1 MIEKGFFTKIDE
13 KFSLRISKDSN
24 EEFIK
29 ILKLNVLVHGEEIKD
44 YIKRIYKDHPKK
56 KDILWFY
63 IENNDTGQII
73 SSLTLMPLEWQ
84 FEGLILP
91 VCEMGFVG
99 TLKEYRGKRLIS
111 KLNEFYERVMM
122 ERGYLLSCLR
132 GIPYYYRR
140 FGYDFVLSLDERFLL
155 SPNQIPPMELSHI
168 DIRKASRKDI
178 GYIEN
183 QYNLNS
189 NAFLISNSFDTESF
203 YFKFMN
209 DSFNDNKLSAYIVEQ
224 NGNSEGYFLIG
235 MSYDN
240 EVYTIITSQL
250 TDDQMIKI
258 LQFINEFPKIKEKN
272 DLNLHISEFSE
283 FGKYLFSIGG
293 KLLSNY
299 GWQIK
304 IPNLK
309 RFFESIKVV
318 LENRVEESEFNN
330 LSKTVI
336 ISDYKQSI
344 ELTFVKGKIEYIKI
358 ESGYPD
364 VEKCD
369 VRIPEAMLLKLLLG
383 DRTIEEINYIVK
395 DARIN
400 PSSKKLIEV
409 LFPKV
414 NSIPDTYY

>member
-1 MIEKGFFTKIDE
+1 MIEKGFFTKLDE
-13 KFSLRISKDSN
+13 QFSLQISTDSN
-24 EEFIK
+24 EDFIK
-29 ILKLNVLVHGEEIKD
+29 ILELNVAVHGEEIKE
-44 YIKRIYKDHPKK
+44 YIKRIYKEHPKK

-63 IENNDTGQII
+63 IEDNSTGQII
-73 SSLTLMPLEWQ
+73 SSLTLLPLKWK
-84 FEGLILP
+84 FEGKILP

-99 TLKEYRGKRLIS
+99 TLKEYRGKGLID

-140 FGYDFVLSLDERFLL
+140 FGYEFVLSLDERFSL
-155 SPNQIPPMELSHI
+155 SPNQIPSMELSHI
-168 DIRKASRKDI
+168 DIRKAMRKDI
-178 GYIEN
+178 DYIEN
-183 QYNLNS
+183 QYNSNS
-189 NAFLISNSFDTESF
+189 NNYLISNSFDTESF

-209 DSFNDNKLSAYIVEQ
+209 DSFDDSKLSAYIVEE
-224 NGNSEGYFLIG
+224 NGKPEGYFLIG
-235 MSYDN
+235 MSFDN

-250 TDDQMIKI
+250 SSPQMIKLLQHLNENSKNEKDLI
-258 LQFINEFPKIKEKN
+258 LNVA
-272 DLNLHISEFSE
+272 EFSE
-283 FGKYLFSIGG
+283 FGKYLFSMG
-293 KLLSNY
+293 KLQSNY

-304 IPNLK
+304 IPDLK

-318 LENRVEESEFNN
+318 LENRIEKSKFNN

-336 ISDYKQSI
+336 ISNYKQSI
-344 ELTFVKGKIEYIKI
+344 ELIFTKGKIEDIKI

-364 VEKCD
+364 AEKCD
-369 VRIPEAMLLKLLLG
+369 VRIPGAMLLKLLLG
-383 DRTIEEINYIVK
+383 DRTVDEINYIVK

-400 PSSKKLIEV
+400 PSSKKLIEI

>member
-1 MIEKGFFTKIDE
+1 MFEKGFFTKLDE
-13 KFSLRISKDSN
+13 QFSLGISTDSK
-24 EEFIK
+24 EDFIK
-29 ILKLNVLVHGEEIKD
+29 ILELNVAVHGEEIKE
-44 YIKRIYKDHPKK
+44 YIKRIYKEHPKK

-63 IENNDTGQII
+63 IEDNSTGQIL
-73 SSLTLMPLEWQ
+73 SSITLLPLEWQ
-84 FEGLILP
+84 FEGKLLS

-99 TLKEYRGKRLIS
+99 TLKEYRGNGLIS

-140 FGYDFVLSLDERFLL
+140 FVYEFVLSLDERFSL
-155 SPNQIPPMELSHI
+155 SPNQIPSIELSHI
-168 DIRKASRKDI
+168 DIRKATRKDI

-183 QYNLNS
+183 QYNSNS
-189 NAFLISNSFDTESF
+189 NSFLISNNFDTESF

-209 DSFNDNKLSAYIVEQ
+209 DSFNDNKLSAYIIEE
-224 NGNSEGYFLIG
+224 NGKPEGYFLIG
-235 MSYDN
+235 MSFDN
-240 EVYTIITSQL
+240 EVYTIITPQL
-250 TDDQMIKI
+250 SPPQMIKL
-258 LQFINEFPKIKEKN
+258 LQHINEYPKKEK
-272 DLNLHISEFSE
+272 DLNLNVAEFSG
-283 FGKYLFSIGG
+283 FGKYLFSIG
-293 KLLSNY
+293 KLQSNY

-309 RFFESIKVV
+309 QFFESIKDI
-318 LENRVEESEFNN
+318 LENRVKKSKFND

-344 ELTFVKGKIEYIKI
+344 ELIFVKGKIEAIKI

-369 VRIPEAMLLKLLLG
+369 VRIPGAMLLKLLLG
-383 DRTIEEINYIVK
+383 DRTVDEINYIVK

-400 PSSKKLIEV
+400 PSSKKLIEI

>member
-1 MIEKGFFTKIDE
+1 MIEKGFFTKLGE
-13 KFSLRISKDSN
+13 QFSLRISNDSN
-24 EEFIK
+24 EDFVK
-29 ILKLNVLVHGEEIKD
+29 ILELNVAVHGEEIKE
-44 YIKRIYKDHPKK
+44 YIERIFKEHPKK

-63 IENNDTGQII
+63 IEDNSTCQII
-73 SSLTLMPLEWQ
+73 SSITLLPLEWQ
-84 FEGLILP
+84 FEGKLLS

-99 TLKEYRGKRLIS
+99 TLKEYRGKGLIG

-132 GIPYYYRR
+132 GIPYYYRG
-140 FGYDFVLSLDERFLL
+140 FGYEFVLSLDERFSL

-183 QYNLNS
+183 QYNSNS
-189 NAFLISNSFDTESF
+189 NNFLISNRFDTESF

-209 DSFNDNKLSAYIVEQ
+209 DSFDDSKLSAYIIEE
-224 NGNSEGYFLIG
+224 NGKPEGYFLIG
-235 MSYDN
+235 MSFDN
-240 EVYTIITSQL
+240 EVYTIITPQL
-250 TDDQMIKI
+250 SPPQMIKL
-258 LQFINEFPKIKEKN
+258 LQYINEYPKKEK
-272 DLNLHISEFSE
+272 DLNLNVAEFSE
-283 FGKYLFSIGG
+283 FGKYIYSIGG
-293 KLLSNY
+293 KLQSSY
-299 GWQIK
+299 GWQLK
-304 IPNLK
+304 IPDLK
-309 RFFESIKVV
+309 QFFESIKVV
-318 LENRVEESEFNN
+318 LENRVEKSKFNE

-336 ISDYKQSI
+336 ISNYKQSI
-344 ELTFVKGKIEYIKI
+344 ELIFIKGKIEDIKI

-369 VRIPEAMLLKLLLG
+369 VRIPGEMLLKLLLG
-383 DRTIEEINYIVK
+383 DRTIDEINYIVK

-400 PSSKKLIEV
+400 PSSKKLIET

>member
-1 MIEKGFFTKIDE
+1 MIEKGFFTKLDE
-13 KFSLRISKDSN
+13 QFSLRISSDSN
-24 EEFIK
+24 EDFIK
-29 ILKLNVLVHGEEIKD
+29 ILELNVAVHGKEIKE
-44 YIKRIYKDHPKK
+44 YIKRIYKEHPKK

-63 IENNDTGQII
+63 IEDNNTGQII
-73 SSLTLMPLEWQ
+73 SSLTLLPLEWQ
-84 FEGLILP
+84 FEGMLLP

-99 TLKEYRGKRLIS
+99 TLKEYRGKGLID

-140 FGYDFVLSLDERFLL
+140 FGYEFVLSLDERFSL
-155 SPNQIPPMELSHI
+155 SPNQIPSIELSHI
-168 DIRKASRKDI
+168 DIRKATRKDI

-183 QYNLNS
+183 QYNSNS
-189 NAFLISNSFDTESF
+189 NSFLISNNFDTESF

-209 DSFNDNKLSAYIVEQ
+209 DSFNDNKLSAYIIEE
-224 NGNSEGYFLIG
+224 NGKPEGYFLIG
-235 MSYDN
+235 MSFDN
-240 EVYTIITSQL
+240 EVYTIITPQL
-250 TDDQMIKI
+250 SPPQMIKL
-258 LQFINEFPKIKEKN
+258 LQHINEYPKKEK
-272 DLNLHISEFSE
+272 DLNLNVAEFSG
-283 FGKYLFSIGG
+283 FGKYLFSIG
-293 KLLSNY
+293 KLQSNY

-309 RFFESIKVV
+309 QFFESIKDI
-318 LENRVEESEFNN
+318 LENRVKKSKFND

-344 ELTFVKGKIEYIKI
+344 ELIFVKGKIEAIKI

-369 VRIPEAMLLKLLLG
+369 VRIPGAMLLKLLLG
-383 DRTIEEINYIVK
+383 DRTVDEINYIVK

-400 PSSKKLIEV
+400 PSSKKLIEI

>member
-1 MIEKGFFTKIDE
+1 MIEKGFFTKLDE
-13 KFSLRISKDSN
+13 QFSLRISTDSN

-29 ILKLNVLVHGEEIKD
+29 ILELNVAVHGEEIKK
-44 YIKRIYKDHPKK
+44 YIERIYKEHPKK

-63 IENNDTGQII
+63 IEDNSTGQII

-84 FEGLILP
+84 FEEKLLP

-99 TLKEYRGKRLIS
+99 TLKEYRGKGLICI
-111 KLNEFYERVMM
+111 LNKFYERVMM

-140 FGYDFVLSLDERFLL
+140 FGYEFILSLDERLSL
-155 SPNQIPPMELSHI
+155 SPNQIPSMELSHI

-183 QYNLNS
+183 QYNSNS
-189 NAFLISNSFDTESF
+189 NNFLISNSFDTESF

-209 DSFNDNKLSAYIVEQ
+209 DSFDNNKLSAYIVEE
-224 NGNSEGYFLIG
+224 NGKLEGYFLIG
-235 MSYDN
+235 MSFDN

-250 TDDQMIKI
+250 SPPQMIKLLQHLNEYPKKEEDLI
-258 LQFINEFPKIKEKN
+258 LNVA
-272 DLNLHISEFSE
+272 EFSE
-283 FGKYLFSIGG
+283 FGKYIFSIGG
-293 KLLSNY
+293 KLQSNY

-304 IPNLK
+304 IPDLK
-309 RFFESIKVV
+309 RFFKSIKVV
-318 LENRVEESEFNN
+318 LENRVEKSKFIN

-344 ELTFVKGKIEYIKI
+344 ELIFIKGISEDIKI

-364 VEKCD
+364 AEKCD
-369 VRIPEAMLLKLLLG
+369 VRIPGAILLKLLLG
-383 DRTIEEINYIVK
+383 DRTVDEINYIVK

-400 PSSKKLIEV
+400 PSSKKLIEI

>member
-1 MIEKGFFTKIDE
+1 MFEKGFFTKLDE
-13 KFSLRISKDSN
+13 QFSLGISTDSN
-24 EEFIK
+24 EDFIK
-29 ILKLNVLVHGEEIKD
+29 ILELNVAVHGEEIKE
-44 YIKRIYKDHPKK
+44 YIKRIYKEHPKK

-63 IENNDTGQII
+63 IEDNSTGQIL
-73 SSLTLMPLEWQ
+73 SSITLLPLEWQ
-84 FEGLILP
+84 FEGKLLS

-99 TLKEYRGKRLIS
+99 TLKEYRGNGLIS

-140 FGYDFVLSLDERFLL
+140 FGYEFVLSLDERFSL
-155 SPNQIPPMELSHI
+155 SPNQIPSMELSHI
-168 DIRKASRKDI
+168 DIRKATRKDI

-183 QYNLNS
+183 QYNSNS
-189 NAFLISNSFDTESF
+189 NSFLISNSFDTESF

-209 DSFNDNKLSAYIVEQ
+209 DSFNDNKLSAYIIEE
-224 NGNSEGYFLIG
+224 NGKPEGYFLIG
-235 MSYDN
+235 MSFDN
-240 EVYTIITSQL
+240 EVYTIITPQL
-250 TDDQMIKI
+250 SPPQMIKL
-258 LQFINEFPKIKEKN
+258 LQHINEYPKKEK
-272 DLNLHISEFSE
+272 DLNLNVAEFSG
-283 FGKYLFSIGG
+283 FGKYLFSIG
-293 KLLSNY
+293 KLQSNY

-309 RFFESIKVV
+309 QFFESIKDI
-318 LENRVEESEFNN
+318 LENRVKKSKFND

-344 ELTFVKGKIEYIKI
+344 ELIFVKGKIEAIKI

-369 VRIPEAMLLKLLLG
+369 VRIPGAMLLKLLLG
-383 DRTIEEINYIVK
+383 DRTVDEINYIVK

-400 PSSKKLIEV
+400 PSSKKLIEI

>member
-1 MIEKGFFTKIDE
+1 MFEKGFFTKLDE
-13 KFSLRISKDSN
+13 QFSLGISTDSK
-24 EEFIK
+24 EDFIK
-29 ILKLNVLVHGEEIKD
+29 ILELNVAVHGEEIKE
-44 YIKRIYKDHPKK
+44 YIKRIYKEHPKK

-63 IENNDTGQII
+63 IEDNSTGQIL
-73 SSLTLMPLEWQ
+73 SSITLLPLEWQ
-84 FEGLILP
+84 FEGKLLS

-99 TLKEYRGKRLIS
+99 TLKEYRGNGLIS

-140 FGYDFVLSLDERFLL
+140 FGYEFVLSLDERFSL
-155 SPNQIPPMELSHI
+155 SPNQIPSIELSHI
-168 DIRKASRKDI
+168 DIRKATRKDI

-183 QYNLNS
+183 QYNSNS
-189 NAFLISNSFDTESF
+189 NSFLISNNFDTESF

-209 DSFNDNKLSAYIVEQ
+209 DSFNDNKLSAYIIEE
-224 NGNSEGYFLIG
+224 NGKPEGYFLIG
-235 MSYDN
+235 MSFDN
-240 EVYTIITSQL
+240 EVYTIITPQL
-250 TDDQMIKI
+250 SPPQMIKL
-258 LQFINEFPKIKEKN
+258 LQHINEYPKKEK
-272 DLNLHISEFSE
+272 DLNLNVAEFSG
-283 FGKYLFSIGG
+283 FGKYLFSIG
-293 KLLSNY
+293 KLQSNY

-309 RFFESIKVV
+309 QFFESIKDI
-318 LENRVEESEFNN
+318 LENRVKKSKFND

-344 ELTFVKGKIEYIKI
+344 ELIFVKGKIEAIKI

-369 VRIPEAMLLKLLLG
+369 VRIPGAMLLKLLLG
-383 DRTIEEINYIVK
+383 DRTVDEINYIVK

-400 PSSKKLIEV
+400 PSSKKLIEI

>member
-1 MIEKGFFTKIDE
+1 MIEKGFFTKLDE
-13 KFSLRISKDSN
+13 QFSLGISTDSN
-24 EEFIK
+24 EDFVK
-29 ILKLNVLVHGEEIKD
+29 ILELNIAVHGEEVKE
-44 YIKRIYKDHPKK
+44 YIKRIYNEHPKK

-63 IENNDTGQII
+63 IEDNSTGQII
-73 SSLTLMPLEWQ
+73 SSITLLPLEWQ
-84 FEGLILP
+84 FEGKLLP

-99 TLKEYRGKRLIS
+99 TLKEYRGKGLID

-140 FGYDFVLSLDERFLL
+140 FGYEFVLSLDERFSL
-155 SPNQIPPMELSHI
+155 SPNKIPPMEISHL

-183 QYNLNS
+183 QYNSNS
-189 NAFLISNSFDTESF
+189 NSFLISNIFDTESF

-209 DSFNDNKLSAYIVEQ
+209 DSFDDCKLSAYIIEE
-224 NGNSEGYFLIG
+224 NGKSKGYFLIG
-235 MSYDN
+235 KSFDN
-240 EVYTIITSQL
+240 EVHAIITSQL
-250 TDDQMIKI
+250 SPPLMIKL
-258 LQFINEFPKIKEKN
+258 LQHLNEYSKKEQ
-272 DLNLHISEFSE
+272 DLNLNVAEFSE
-283 FGKYLFSIGG
+283 FGKYILFIGG
-293 KLLSNY
+293 KLQSNY

-304 IPNLK
+304 VPDLK

-318 LENRVEESEFNN
+318 LENRIEKSKFNN

-344 ELTFVKGKIEYIKI
+344 ELIFNNGKIEAIKS

-364 VEKCD
+364 AEKCD
-369 VRIPEAMLLKLLLG
+369 VRIPGAMLLKLLLG
-383 DRTIEEINYIVK
+383 DKTVDEINYIVK

-400 PSSKKLIEV
+400 PSSKKLIET
-409 LFPKV
+409 LFLKV

>member
-1 MIEKGFFTKIDE
+1 MIEKGFFTKLDE
-13 KFSLRISKDSN
+13 QFSLQISTDSN

-29 ILKLNVLVHGEEIKD
+29 ILELNVAVHGEEIKE
-44 YIKRIYKDHPKK
+44 YIERIYKEHPKK

-63 IENNDTGQII
+63 IKDNSTGQII
-73 SSLTLMPLEWQ
+73 SLLTLMPLEWQ
-84 FEGLILP
+84 FEGHLLP

-99 TLKEYRGKRLIS
+99 TLKEYREKRLIG

-140 FGYDFVLSLDERFLL
+140 FGYEFVLSLDERFSF
-155 SPNQIPPMELSHI
+155 SPNQIPSMELSHI
-168 DIRKASRKDI
+168 DIRKAMRKDI
-178 GYIEN
+178 DYIKN
-183 QYNLNS
+183 RYNS
-189 NAFLISNSFDTESF
+189 NSNNFLISNSFNTESF

-209 DSFNDNKLSAYIVEQ
+209 DTFDDSKLSAYIIEE
-224 NGNSEGYFLIG
+224 NGKPKGYFLIG
-235 MSYDN
+235 KSFDN
-240 EVYTIITSQL
+240 EVYTIVTSQL
-250 TDDQMIKI
+250 SPPQMIKL
-258 LQFINEFPKIKEKN
+258 LQHINEYPKKEKELI
-272 DLNLHISEFSE
+272 LNVAEFSG
-283 FGKYLFSIGG
+283 FGKYILSIGG

-304 IPNLK
+304 IPDLK

-318 LENRVEESEFNN
+318 LENRVEKSKFND

-344 ELTFVKGKIEYIKI
+344 ELIFVKGKIEAIKI
-358 ESGYPD
+358 KSGYPD
-364 VEKCD
+364 AEKCD

-383 DRTIEEINYIVK
+383 DRTIDEINYIVK

-400 PSSKKLIEV
+400 PLSKNLIEI

>member
-1 MIEKGFFTKIDE
+1 MIEKGFFTKLDE
-13 KFSLRISKDSN
+13 QFSLRISTDSN
-24 EEFIK
+24 EDFIK
-29 ILKLNVLVHGEEIKD
+29 ILELNVAVHGEEIKE
-44 YIKRIYKDHPKK
+44 YIKRIYKEHPKK

-63 IENNDTGQII
+63 IEDNSTGQII
-73 SSLTLMPLEWQ
+73 SLLTLMPLEWR
-84 FEGLILP
+84 FEGVLLP

-99 TLKEYRGKRLIS
+99 TLKEYRGKGLIG

-140 FGYDFVLSLDERFLL
+140 FGYEFVLSLDERFSL
-155 SPNQIPPMELSHI
+155 SPNQIPSMELSHI

-183 QYNLNS
+183 QYNSNS
-189 NAFLISNSFDTESF
+189 NSFLISNSFDTESF

-209 DSFNDNKLSAYIVEQ
+209 ESFDDNKLSAYIIEE
-224 NGNSEGYFLIG
+224 NGKPEGYFLIG
-235 MSYDN
+235 MSFDN
-240 EVYTIITSQL
+240 EVYTIITPQL
-250 TDDQMIKI
+250 SPPQMIKL
-258 LQFINEFPKIKEKN
+258 LQHLNEYPKKEK
-272 DLNLHISEFSE
+272 DLILNVAEFSG
-283 FGKYLFSIGG
+283 FGKFLFSIG
-293 KLLSNY
+293 KLQSNY

-309 RFFESIKVV
+309 RFFESIKDI
-318 LENRVEESEFNN
+318 LENRVKKSKFND

-344 ELTFVKGKIEYIKI
+344 ELIFVKGKIEAIKI

-369 VRIPEAMLLKLLLG
+369 VRIPGAMLLKLLLG
-383 DRTIEEINYIVK
+383 DRTVDEINYIVK

-400 PSSKKLIEV
+400 PSSKKLIEI

>member
-1 MIEKGFFTKIDE
+1 MFEKGFFTKLDE
-13 KFSLRISKDSN
+13 QFSLGISTDSN
-24 EEFIK
+24 EDFIK
-29 ILKLNVLVHGEEIKD
+29 ILELNVAVHGEEIKE
-44 YIKRIYKDHPKK
+44 YIKRIYKEHPKK

-63 IENNDTGQII
+63 IEDNSTGQIL
-73 SSLTLMPLEWQ
+73 SSITLLPLEWQ
-84 FEGLILP
+84 FEGKLLS

-99 TLKEYRGKRLIS
+99 TLKEYRGNGLIS

-140 FGYDFVLSLDERFLL
+140 FGYEFVLSLDERFSL
-155 SPNQIPPMELSHI
+155 SPNQIPSIELSHI
-168 DIRKASRKDI
+168 DIRKATRKDI

-183 QYNLNS
+183 QYNSNS
-189 NAFLISNSFDTESF
+189 NSFLISNSFDTESF

-209 DSFNDNKLSAYIVEQ
+209 DSFNDNKLSAYIIEE
-224 NGNSEGYFLIG
+224 NGKPEGYFLIG
-235 MSYDN
+235 MSFDN
-240 EVYTIITSQL
+240 EVYTIITPQL
-250 TDDQMIKI
+250 SPPQMIKL
-258 LQFINEFPKIKEKN
+258 LQHINEYPKKEK
-272 DLNLHISEFSE
+272 DLNLNVAEFSG
-283 FGKYLFSIGG
+283 FGKYLFSIG
-293 KLLSNY
+293 KLQSNY

-309 RFFESIKVV
+309 QFFESIKDI
-318 LENRVEESEFNN
+318 LENRVKKSKFND

-344 ELTFVKGKIEYIKI
+344 ELIFVKGKIEAIKI

-369 VRIPEAMLLKLLLG
+369 VRIPGAMLLKLLLG
-383 DRTIEEINYIVK
+383 DRTVDEINYIVK

-400 PSSKKLIEV
+400 PSSKKLIEI

>member
-1 MIEKGFFTKIDE
+1 MIEKGFFTKLDE
-13 KFSLRISKDSN
+13 QFSLRISSDSN
-24 EEFIK
+24 EDFIK
-29 ILKLNVLVHGEEIKD
+29 ILELNVAVHGEEIKE
-44 YIKRIYKDHPKK
+44 YIKRIYKEHPKK

-63 IENNDTGQII
+63 IEDNNTGQII
-73 SSLTLMPLEWQ
+73 SSLTLLPLEWQ
-84 FEGLILP
+84 FEGILLP

-99 TLKEYRGKRLIS
+99 TLKEYRGKGLID

-140 FGYDFVLSLDERFLL
+140 FGYEFVLSLDERFSL
-155 SPNQIPPMELSHI
+155 SPNQIPSMELSHI
-168 DIRKASRKDI
+168 DIRKAMRKDI
-178 GYIEN
+178 DYIKN
-183 QYNLNS
+183 RYNS
-189 NAFLISNSFDTESF
+189 NSNNFLISNGFDTESF

-209 DSFNDNKLSAYIVEQ
+209 DSFDDSKLSAYIVEE
-224 NGNSEGYFLIG
+224 NGKPEGYFLIG
-235 MSYDN
+235 MSFDN

-250 TDDQMIKI
+250 SPHLMIKL
-258 LQFINEFPKIKEKN
+258 LQHLNEYFKKEQ
-272 DLNLHISEFSE
+272 DLNLNVAEFSE
-283 FGKYLFSIGG
+283 FGKYILSIGG
-293 KLLSNY
+293 KLQSNY

-304 IPNLK
+304 IPDLK

-318 LENRVEESEFNN
+318 LENRVEKSKFNN

-344 ELTFVKGKIEYIKI
+344 ELIFNKGKIEAIKI

-364 VEKCD
+364 AEKCD
-369 VRIPEAMLLKLLLG
+369 VRIPGAMLLQLLLG
-383 DRTIEEINYIVK
+383 DRTVDEINYIVK

-400 PSSKKLIEV
+400 PSSKKLIEI

-414 NSIPDTYY
+414 NSIPETYY

>member
-1 MIEKGFFTKIDE
+1 MFEKGFFTKLDE
-13 KFSLRISKDSN
+13 QFSLGISTDSN
-24 EEFIK
+24 EDFIK
-29 ILKLNVLVHGEEIKD
+29 ILELNVAVHGEEIKE
-44 YIKRIYKDHPKK
+44 YIKRIYKEHPKK

-63 IENNDTGQII
+63 IEDNSTGQIL
-73 SSLTLMPLEWQ
+73 SSITLLPLEWQ
-84 FEGLILP
+84 FEGKLLS

-99 TLKEYRGKRLIS
+99 TLKEYRGNGLIS
-111 KLNEFYERVMM
+111 KLNEFYERIMM

-140 FGYDFVLSLDERFLL
+140 FGYEFVLSLDERFSL
-155 SPNQIPPMELSHI
+155 SPNQIPSIELSHI
-168 DIRKASRKDI
+168 DIRKATRKDI

-183 QYNLNS
+183 QYNSNS
-189 NAFLISNSFDTESF
+189 NSFLISNSFDTESF

-209 DSFNDNKLSAYIVEQ
+209 DSFNDNKLSAYIIEE
-224 NGNSEGYFLIG
+224 NGKPEGYFLIG
-235 MSYDN
+235 MSFDN
-240 EVYTIITSQL
+240 EVYTIITPQL
-250 TDDQMIKI
+250 SPPQMIKL
-258 LQFINEFPKIKEKN
+258 LQHINEYPKKEK
-272 DLNLHISEFSE
+272 DLNLNVAEFSG
-283 FGKYLFSIGG
+283 FGKYLFSIG
-293 KLLSNY
+293 KLQSNY

-309 RFFESIKVV
+309 QFFESIKDI
-318 LENRVEESEFNN
+318 LENRVEKSKFND

-344 ELTFVKGKIEYIKI
+344 ELIFVKGKIEAIKI

-369 VRIPEAMLLKLLLG
+369 VRIPGAMLLKLLLG
-383 DRTIEEINYIVK
+383 DRTVDEINYIVK

-400 PSSKKLIEV
+400 PSSKKLIEI

>member
-1 MIEKGFFTKIDE
+1 MIEKGFFTKLDE
-13 KFSLRISKDSN
+13 QFSLGISTDSN
-24 EEFIK
+24 EDFIK
-29 ILKLNVLVHGEEIKD
+29 ILELNVAVHGEEIKE
-44 YIKRIYKDHPKK
+44 YIKRIYKEHPKK

-63 IENNDTGQII
+63 IEDNSTGQII
-73 SSLTLMPLEWQ
+73 SSITLLPLEWQ
-84 FEGLILP
+84 FEGKLLS

-99 TLKEYRGKRLIS
+99 TLKEYRGKGLID

-140 FGYDFVLSLDERFLL
+140 FGYEFVLSLDERFSL
-155 SPNQIPPMELSHI
+155 SPNQIPSIELSHI

-178 GYIEN
+178 GYIQN
-183 QYNLNS
+183 QYNSNS
-189 NAFLISNSFDTESF
+189 NNFLISNSFDTESF

-209 DSFNDNKLSAYIVEQ
+209 DSFDDSKLSAYIIEE
-224 NGNSEGYFLIG
+224 NGKPEGYFLIG
-235 MSYDN
+235 MSFDN
-240 EVYTIITSQL
+240 EVYTIITPQL
-250 TDDQMIKI
+250 SPPQMIKL
-258 LQFINEFPKIKEKN
+258 LQHINEYPKKEK
-272 DLNLHISEFSE
+272 DLILNVAEFSG
-283 FGKYLFSIGG
+283 FGKYLFSIG
-293 KLLSNY
+293 KLISNY
-299 GWQIK
+299 GWQLK

-318 LENRVEESEFNN
+318 LENRVEKSKFNN

-344 ELTFVKGKIEYIKI
+344 ELIFIKGKIEDIKI
-358 ESGYPD
+358 KSGYPD
-364 VEKCD
+364 AEKCD
-369 VRIPEAMLLKLLLG
+369 VRIPGAMLLKLLLG
-383 DRTIEEINYIVK
+383 DRTVDEINYIVK

-400 PSSKKLIEV
+400 PSSKKLIEI

>member
-1 MIEKGFFTKIDE
+1 MIKKGFFTKLDE
-13 KFSLRISKDSN
+13 QFSLRISTGSN

-29 ILKLNVLVHGEEIKD
+29 ILELNIAVHGEEIKE
-44 YIKRIYKDHPKK
+44 YIERIYKEHPKK

-63 IENNDTGQII
+63 IEDNSTGQII
-73 SSLTLMPLEWQ
+73 SSLTLLPLEWQ
-84 FEGLILP
+84 FEEKLLSI
-91 VCEMGFVG
+91 CEMGFVG
-99 TLKEYRGKRLIS
+99 TLKEYRGKGLID

-140 FGYDFVLSLDERFLL
+140 FGYEFVLSLDERFSL
-155 SPNQIPPMELSHI
+155 SPNQIPSMELSHI

-178 GYIEN
+178 GYIQN
-183 QYNLNS
+183 QYNSNS
-189 NAFLISNSFDTESF
+189 NNFLISNNFDTESF

-209 DSFNDNKLSAYIVEQ
+209 DSFNNNKLSAYIIEE
-224 NGNSEGYFLIG
+224 NGKPEGYFLIG
-235 MSYDN
+235 MSFDN
-240 EVYTIITSQL
+240 EVNTIITSQL
-250 TDDQMIKI
+250 SHPQMIKI
-258 LQFINEFPKIKEKN
+258 LQHLNELSKNEK
-272 DLNLHISEFSE
+272 DLILNVAEFSE
-283 FGKYLFSIGG
+283 FGKYLFSMG
-293 KLLSNY
+293 KLQSNY

-304 IPNLK
+304 IPDLK

-318 LENRVEESEFNN
+318 LENRVEKSKFNN

-336 ISDYKQSI
+336 ISNYKQSI
-344 ELTFVKGKIEYIKI
+344 ELMFNKGKIEAIKI

-364 VEKCD
+364 AEKCD
-369 VRIPEAMLLKLLLG
+369 VRIPGALLLKLLLG
-383 DRTIEEINYIVK
+383 DRTVDEINHIVK

-400 PSSKKLIEV
+400 PSSKKLIEI